1 MSNYDMDEIERKQSQ
16 KQKKQWREYVDKSL
30 EHPLDN
36 RYSSQ
41 EGFGRDD
48 QDNIQE
54 ILRKNSKIP
63 SKSCQQWD
71 AQTQSYVT
79 VVKDHIDQENKEM
92 TNDPLGYERK
102 HTPKSTLPLG
112 NRDKIDEATGMILAS
127 RPKLDKIEACALP
140 LVDDNTS
147 REELDMLR
155 RPLEKEEVTNPKH
168 YNERKME
175 PLDYIIANELDFLE
189 GNIIKYIT
197 RYTYKGGVNDL
208 LKARTYL
215 EKLIERE
222 RDGR

>member
-1 MSNYDMDEIERKQSQ
+1 MSNYDLDEIERKQSQ
-16 KQKKQWREYVDKSL
+16 KQKKQWRDYVDESL
-30 EHPLDN
+30 EHPLDK

-48 QDNIQE
+48 QDNIKN
-54 ILRKNSKIP
+54 ILRSSKP
-63 SKSCQQWD
+63 CQQWD
-71 AQTQSYVT
+71 AQTQSYVN
-79 VVKDHIDQENKEM
+79 VVQDHIDQELKDM
-92 TNDPLGYERK
+92 TNDPLGYERRN
-102 HTPKSTLPLG
+102 TPKSTLPLG
-112 NRDKIDEATGMILAS
+112 NRDKIDESTGLIVAS
-127 RPKLDKIEACALP
+127 KPNLDKIEACALP
-140 LVDDNTS
+140 VVDDNTS

-215 EKLIERE
+215 EKIIERE

>member
-1 MSNYDMDEIERKQSQ
+1 MTQNEIDEIERQKSQ
-16 KQKKQWREYVDKSL
+16 KQKEQWRDYVDNSL
-30 EHPLDN
+30 KHPLDN

-48 QDNIQE
+48 QTNIKE
-54 ILRKNSKIP
+54 ILRK
-63 SKSCQQWD
+63 
-71 AQTQSYVT
+71 
-79 VVKDHIDQENKEM
+79 
-92 TNDPLGYERK
+92 
-102 HTPKSTLPLG
+102 
-112 NRDKIDEATGMILAS
+112 
-127 RPKLDKIEACALP
+127 
-140 LVDDNTS
+140 
-147 REELDMLR
+147 
-155 RPLEKEEVTNPKH
+155 RPLENEEVTNPTH